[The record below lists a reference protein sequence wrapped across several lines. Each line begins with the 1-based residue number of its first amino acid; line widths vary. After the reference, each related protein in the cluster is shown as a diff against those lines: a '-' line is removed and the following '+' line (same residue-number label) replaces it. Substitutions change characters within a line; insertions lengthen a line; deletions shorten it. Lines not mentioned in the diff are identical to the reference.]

1 MKKQKGIII
10 SVVVATVFLVIG
22 IAGIILKPK
31 TKSININTKE
41 IIKIDMRRHISKSQ
55 IEDKA
60 EIKQIV
66 DYLSRIK
73 IREYH
78 PYIRYFE
85 AKNHGSKNAITIKLY
100 NDKNSMEYKTISIL
114 SNDNLEIDGKLYS
127 IVKNDD
133 KIYDQLRNLVVNKNF
148 CLPEI
153 SKDDIKNIVKKG
165 FDQYSDEECLEL
177 YNKLIASNQI
187 QKSQYQESDKYILI
201 NLIWNDVIRI
211 NILDNKYY
219 ISFSSKKMT
228 YYFES

>member
-1 MKKQKGIII
+1 MA
-10 SVVVATVFLVIG
+10 SRVT
-22 IAGIILKPK
+22 
-31 TKSININTKE
+31 
-41 IIKIDMRRHISKSQ
+41 
-55 IEDKA
+55 IE
-60 EIKQIV
+60 
-66 DYLSRIK
+66 Y
-73 IREYH
+73 
-78 PYIRYFE
+78 
-85 AKNHGSKNAITIKLY
+85 
-100 NDKNSMEYKTISIL
+100 
-114 SNDNLEIDGKLYS
+114 DNLEIDGKLYS